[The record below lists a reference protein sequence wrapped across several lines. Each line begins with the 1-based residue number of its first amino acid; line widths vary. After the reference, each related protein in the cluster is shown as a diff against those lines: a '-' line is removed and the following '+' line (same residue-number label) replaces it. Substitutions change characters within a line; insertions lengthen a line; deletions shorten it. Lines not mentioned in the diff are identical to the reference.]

1 VQPNRVSMAAVRIG
15 DNLPPRLPKVVIRP
29 EIDPEYFA
37 AMSLHVVQ
45 RTEEAAKL
53 SPPAAASYA
62 IASVLFAVWLPDQ
75 SRPAEQATPS
85 HTVAL
90 RPRRLPSVS
99 AARSESHPHRGT
111 INKLAMKGADVHKL
125 AFGIPTPRTRTR

>member
-1 VQPNRVSMAAVRIG
+1 MACSEFIRNHAKPLTTVTNAAKSRAKVQPNRVAIAAVKIG
-15 DNLPPRLPKVVIRP
+15 DNHPPRLPKVVISP

-53 SPPAAASYA
+53 SPPAAASCA
-62 IASVLFAVWLPDQ
+62 IARVLFAVWLPDQ
-75 SRPAEQATPS
+75 RRPAEQATPS

-90 RPRRLPSVS
+90 RPR
-99 AARSESHPHRGT
+99 
-111 INKLAMKGADVHKL
+111 
-125 AFGIPTPRTRTR
+125 

>member
-1 VQPNRVSMAAVRIG
+1 MGSASVIRNHANPPTTLTNTAKSTAKVQPNPVPTPAVKIG
-15 DNLPPRLPKVVIRP
+15 DSHPPRLPKVVMSP

-53 SPPAAASYA
+53 SPPAAPSCA
-62 IASVLFAVWLPDQ
+62 IASVLFAVWVPEH
-75 SRPAEQATPS
+75 SKPAEKATPS

-90 RPRRLPSVS
+90 RPLRLP
-99 AARSESHPHRGT
+99 
-111 INKLAMKGADVHKL
+111 
-125 AFGIPTPRTRTR
+125 